1 MTFRLTAMLLI
12 LLPALLFSQQKST
25 DFEISASTMM
35 ISVSVGGDF
44 LVTGTF
50 SASRTERVDQLIT
63 RLFVQEMAL
72 KKDTRIDPKKLR
84 YALRGI
90 ILKRRTGE
98 TIPVDLARFRV
109 TGDFK
114 HNPQLLNEDVIIFP
128 QLDEDRNFFF
138 IEGAVNNPGRHQFVD
153 GDKLSDAIELA
164 QGISRAYEN
173 VEKVR
178 ILRLSYS
185 GETVNEIEVGIH
197 DDFLLQRGDRI
208 ITVTDE
214 TQRKD
219 FRVVVLGEVKNPGL
233 IPITKGTTTV
243 EQAIKLAGGFTEDA
257 ATDKIRLYDRNMF
270 PADYFRQT
278 YGYAID
284 DEDAKVNPY
293 IADFL
298 IRAEAEILTR
308 MSNLTEQDTS
318 YFYLESKLHSV
329 FGAQTIDI
337 QDTARAASVVV
348 RDRDF
353 VIVPAKD
360 RFVTVMGQVRKPGKY
375 PYRDGWLYED
385 YIRAAGGTGEFA
397 EEDIMVIKAYSR
409 EWLSVENPKLKLESG
424 DYIYVPRSPA
434 RSFNYYVGQVG
445 TYLGIVGSV
454 ATVILLLTQFS
465 K

>member
-1 MTFRLTAMLLI
+1 MTLRFTAMLLI
-12 LLPALLFSQQKST
+12 LLPALLFPQQKST
-25 DFEISASTMM
+25 DYDIPTSALL

-44 LVTGTF
+44 LVSGTF

-63 RLFVQEMAL
+63 RLYVQEVAL
-72 KKDTRIDPKKLR
+72 KSNTRIDPNKMK
-84 YALRGI
+84 YPLRGL

-98 TIPVDLARFRV
+98 ELSVDLARFRI
-109 TGDFK
+109 TGDFRY
-114 HNPQLLNEDVIIFP
+114 NPQLMNEDVIIFP
-128 QLDEDRNFFF
+128 QLDEDRNFFS

-153 GDKLSDAIELA
+153 GDKLKDAIELA
-164 QGISRAYEN
+164 QGISKSYDK

-178 ILRLSYS
+178 VLRLSYS
-185 GETVNEIEVGIH
+185 GESVNEIEVGIQE
-197 DDFLLQRGDRI
+197 DFPLQRGDRI

-243 EQAIKLAGGFTEDA
+243 EQAIKLAGGFTEEA

-278 YGYAID
+278 YGYEITD
-284 DEDAKVNPY
+284 DDAKVNPY

-298 IRAEAEILTR
+298 IRAESEILTR

-337 QDTARAASVVV
+337 HDTTRAGSIVV

-375 PYRDGWLYED
+375 PFREGWLYED
-385 YIRAAGGTGEFA
+385 YIRAAGGPGEFA
-397 EEDIMVIKAYSR
+397 EEDIMVIKAYTR
-409 EWLSVENPKLKLESG
+409 EWVSIENPQLRLETG
-424 DYIYVPRSPA
+424 DYIYVPRRPA